1 MTELNDFYAK
11 QTLQIP
17 RLAAAVQNAQYDAVN
32 LPAAPWG
39 AIERDDRSET
49 APRSRGLVPE
59 RGTLQDLFIA
69 ELRRAHRE
77 GRT

>member
-17 RLAAAVQNAQYDAVN
+17 RVAAAVQSAQYDAVN

-39 AIERDDRSET
+39 AIERDDRAET
-49 APRSRGLVPE
+49 APRRRGLVAK
-59 RGTLQDLFIA
+59 RSMADLFIA
-69 ELRRAHRE
+69 
-77 GRT
+77 